1 MWRIPYFCTRIGPI
15 AEPLETMIKKLE
27 NRKWKV
33 LESVKLL
40 DKGTWMNLRQE
51 KVQLPSGAIVPEWF
65 ILEFPD
71 WVNVIA
77 ITKDGQFVMEDQYR
91 HAIGETHYELVAGV
105 VDPGETPLEAAK
117 RELSEE
123 TGYGGG
129 EWSLFMKLSPNPTNH
144 TNYSYTFLAVGVEPL
159 RDQHLE
165 ATEDIH
171 VDLFTKDEVRE
182 LLESGELIQALH
194 AAPLWKYFAMDQF
207 KKRG

>member
-1 MWRIPYFCTRIGPI
+1 
-15 AEPLETMIKKLE
+15 MIKKPE

-33 LESVKLL
+33 LKSEKLL
-40 DKGTWMNLRQE
+40 NKGTWMNLRQE

-77 ITKDGQFVMEDQYR
+77 ITEDGEFVMEDQYR

-105 VDPGETPLEAAK
+105 VDPGETPLEAAM
-117 RELSEE
+117 RELDEE

-144 TNYSYTFLAVGVEPL
+144 TITA
-159 RDQHLE
+159 
-165 ATEDIH
+165 I
-171 VDLFTKDEVRE
+171 LFWPPA
-182 LLESGELIQALH
+182 SGKSGSSIWS
-194 AAPLWKYFAMDQF
+194 PRRISTSICSRRRK
-207 KKRG
+207 

>member
-1 MWRIPYFCTRIGPI
+1 
-15 AEPLETMIKKLE
+15 MIKKLE

-33 LESVKLL
+33 LKSEKLL
-40 DKGTWMNLRQE
+40 NKGTWMNLRQE

-77 ITKDGQFVMEDQYR
+77 ITEDGEFVMEDQYR

-105 VDPGETPLEAAK
+105 VDPGETPLEAAM
-117 RELSEE
+117 RELDEE

-144 TNYSYTFLAVGVEPL
+144 TNYSYTFLATGVRKIRE
-159 RDQHLE
+159 QHLE
-165 ATEDIH
+165 STEDIH
-171 VDLFTKDEVRE
+171 IDLFTKEEVRE
-182 LLESGELIQALH
+182 LLDSGELIQALH
-194 AAPLWKYFAMDQF
+194 AAPLWKYFALEH
-207 KKRG
+207 